1 MFTTVITNLK
11 YKAAIFI
18 SVWLCIIMSNM
29 RLQFRWNCISC
40 DHAEWWYCIFDILGV
55 LCIYRFFSLRII
67 KNHLKIIQ
75 RLFTMLFILSIL
87 EHGTTRSQNGKYQ
100 IRLPLKGMEGLSR
113 TFWCVK
119 LSWALWISVLDSSL
133 EGYSFTFLPRKLRS
147 REFRRVYLTNAPNSN
162 SQCFLQSLSDAVKW
176 ELLYKRL
183 WLESVN
189 LLCCLISTTRPDA
202 WHNCFKVLM

>member
-55 LCIYRFFSLRII
+55 LCIYRFFFPLQII
-67 KNHLKIIQ
+67 KNRLKIIQ
-75 RLFTMLFILSIL
+75 RLFTMLFIWSIL
-87 EHGTTRSQNGKYQ
+87 EPGTTRSQNGKYQ
-100 IRLPLKGMEGLSR
+100 ISFPLKGMEGLIR

-119 LSWALWISVLDSSL
+119 LSWALCISVPDSSL
-133 EGYSFTFLPRKLRS
+133 KGYSLLSCPDNS
-147 REFRRVYLTNAPNSN
+147 GPEDSGEFV
-162 SQCFLQSLSDAVKW
+162 
-176 ELLYKRL
+176 
-183 WLESVN
+183 
-189 LLCCLISTTRPDA
+189 
-202 WHNCFKVLM
+202 